1 MRQANLV
8 NGEWVQAESGQT
20 IDVNDPA
27 TGLKIGTVP
36 KSGKAETRRAI
47 EAAAAAF
54 ETWRET
60 TALERSKLL
69 RKLHDAM
76 MDNRDVLAELLTIEQ
91 GKSLFESKAEIA
103 SAAAYIMWFAEEAR
117 RVPSPHEIL

>member
-1 MRQANLV
+1 MTCKTRFHFMRQANLV

-91 GKSLFESKAEIA
+91 GKSLFE
-103 SAAAYIMWFAEEAR
+103 
-117 RVPSPHEIL
+117 